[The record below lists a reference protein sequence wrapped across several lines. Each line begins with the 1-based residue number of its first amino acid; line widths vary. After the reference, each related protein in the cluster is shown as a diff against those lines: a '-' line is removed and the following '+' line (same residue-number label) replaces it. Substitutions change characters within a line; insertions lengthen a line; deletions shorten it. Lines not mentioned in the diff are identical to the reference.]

1 MCAAGL
7 ITTQPRVLMINHV
20 ITFTPGNG
28 DSVRPGYHT
37 SRALASLTVQFI
49 AKRVPIRFEAAIGT
63 RSAF

>member
-20 ITFTPGNG
+20 ITFAPGNG

-49 AKRVPIRFEAAIGT
+49 AKRVSIRFEAAIGT